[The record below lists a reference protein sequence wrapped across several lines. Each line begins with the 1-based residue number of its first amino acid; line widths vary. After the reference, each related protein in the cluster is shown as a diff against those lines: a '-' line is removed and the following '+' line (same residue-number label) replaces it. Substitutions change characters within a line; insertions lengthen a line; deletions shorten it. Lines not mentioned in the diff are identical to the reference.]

1 MSRSYLRGLAP
12 IILSARHF
20 LTTQVGRAHNQLTQ
34 VSPLNRQEVV
44 KAISIFLL
52 SGLLALSGCALGRK
66 MLEQPS
72 GPPEKES
79 AKLERKTEVFTGK
92 VVLADGAYRFQLL
105 KDPDTLLRLTRARKE
120 SEFAKQQ
127 INLRKY
133 YEKTVSVNG
142 RLYGEWIFG
151 ADIVGQWT
159 PPGGDTGPNMNA
171 PKQTRP

>member
-1 MSRSYLRGLAP
+1 MKSIAIL
-12 IILSARHF
+12 LSAILF
-20 LTTQVGRAHNQLTQ
+20 
-34 VSPLNRQEVV
+34 
-44 KAISIFLL
+44 
-52 SGLLALSGCALGRK
+52 ALSGCAVGRK

-72 GPPEKES
+72 GPPQKES

-92 VVLADGAYRFQLL
+92 VLMVDGAYRLSLL
-105 KDPDTLLRLTRARKE
+105 KDPDTLLRLTRARRE

-133 YEKTVSVNG
+133 YEKTISVNG
-142 RLYGEWIFG
+142 TLQDEWIFG

-171 PKQTRP
+171 PKQTKP